1 MPTDITP
8 YASYVYEITSNGVKK
23 VTRLAKN
30 TTCAMFINNN
40 IYYTSY
46 PQSENTEGS
55 EMYTV
60 KVYKCKKDGTNK
72 KCIFTRKLD
81 DKNSYVLV
89 QTITEN
95 TIHFV
100 ETTEVNLQNLCMIVQ
115 HIQLKNLLKNK
126 KNGKGHMQY
135 ACGSFFFE
143 QKWYNKSSQIK
154 VHNRERRNKV
164 CGFCMHLA
172 LPCLQDLRLYLQNAG
187 FEKQIQT

>member
-1 MPTDITP
+1 MISYVYGNNIYLSSIRGAGDGDTYTYNMKTKTYKCLKKNFIIQSTYGKYVTASYYMPTDITP

-100 ETTEVNLQNLCMIVQ
+100 ETTEE
-115 HIQLKNLLKNK
+115 
-126 KNGKGHMQY
+126 GKSTEFVYDCATHTI
-135 ACGSFFFE
+135 E
-143 QKWYNKSSQIK
+143 KST
-154 VHNRERRNKV
+154 
-164 CGFCMHLA
+164 
-172 LPCLQDLRLYLQNAG
+172 
-187 FEKQIQT
+187 EK

>member
-1 MPTDITP
+1 
-8 YASYVYEITSNGVKK
+8 
-23 VTRLAKN
+23 
-30 TTCAMFINNN
+30 MFINNN

-100 ETTEVNLQNLCMIVQ
+100 ETTEE
-115 HIQLKNLLKNK
+115 
-126 KNGKGHMQY
+126 GKSTEFVYDCATHTI
-135 ACGSFFFE
+135 E
-143 QKWYNKSSQIK
+143 KST
-154 VHNRERRNKV
+154 
-164 CGFCMHLA
+164 
-172 LPCLQDLRLYLQNAG
+172 
-187 FEKQIQT
+187 EK